1 MTALENHGV
10 ISEIILYTGNG
21 CQSKAY
27 TQDEITASVG
37 SKPLNV
43 KYRCYMRKNPYYIL
57 RKIGDEFYLVPY
69 GQAIENKGHTVHVSE
84 VAAFL
89 WDEMDVHR
97 DIKALAGRLAEEYE
111 VMSEDADSLEDDVRA
126 LLKHL
131 EMEDMVFKEDKAPT
145 CAEQDSY
152 CAEGGKRALN
162 NNEEIG
168 LAERDEER
176 LPFRAI
182 IVAGVTIRFFGIEK
196 YFSEHFLP
204 FCVDIKD
211 CDTAKADDGKD
222 ICIYVTEENPPK
234 TGHLPIVLRGMS
246 VVLFDVGDY
255 YVMRSIEMPE
265 MREGHFWKD
274 GSKAVLYMD
283 PDARLPEFVKRFRFE
298 QMAESGQKKEW
309 NTLEEVQ
316 ADFAES
322 VFHAVRH
329 AFLLRAQCLDMYVI
343 HSASILYNGQAWL
356 FSALS
361 GTGKSTHTN
370 IWHKLYGTPFID
382 GDLNLLA
389 FEDGKP
395 VVKGIPW
402 CGTSG
407 IFTTETYPLGG
418 IILLARDKKN
428 HVEELSF
435 QNQVLGI
442 QMRFI
447 SPKWN
452 AKQTSESLEFAER
465 IAKSARIARLYC
477 NMEDEAAEVC
487 RAWIDAGN

>member
-1 MTALENHGV
+1 
-10 ISEIILYTGNG
+10 
-21 CQSKAY
+21 
-27 TQDEITASVG
+27 
-37 SKPLNV
+37 
-43 KYRCYMRKNPYYIL
+43 MRKNPYYIVSS
-57 RKIGDEFYLVPY
+57 IGDEFYLVPF
-69 GQAIENKGHTVHVSE
+69 GQAIENHAHTIHISE
-84 VAAFL
+84 VAAFI
-89 WDEMDVHR
+89 WDELDAYSDV
-97 DIKALAGRLAEEYE
+97 KVLAGKVAEEYE
-111 VMSEDADSLEDDVRA
+111 VTPEEVASVGDDVRQ
-126 LLKHL
+126 LLLDFIREGVVL
-131 EMEDMVFKEDKAPT
+131 EEEAGVVHTRQVYSSAKRIMRFINNEDKSVAFQKT
-145 CAEQDSY
+145 GIAAAVAETRNVDT
-152 CAEGGKRALN
+152 
-162 NNEEIG
+162 
-168 LAERDEER
+168 
-176 LPFRAI
+176 PFHTMRIADI
-182 IVAGVTIRFFGIEK
+182 TIRFFGSEK
-196 YFSEHFLP
+196 YFSDNFAT
-204 FCVDIKD
+204 FC
-211 CDTAKADDGKD
+211 ADAQSDEG
-222 ICIYVTEENPPK
+222 IEERGISVYVMEADPPINR
-234 TGHLPIVLRGMS
+234 HLPLVLRGMS
-246 VVLFDVGDY
+246 VELYDGGDFY
-255 YVMRSIEMPE
+255 IMRSIDMPE

-283 PDARLPEFVKRFRFE
+283 PDAELPDFVKRFRYDQNE
-298 QMAESGQKKEW
+298 DERLKKKWRSPED
-309 NTLEEVQ
+309 VQ
-316 ADFAES
+316 VDYAGC
-322 VFHAVRH
+322 VFHAIRH

-370 IWHKLYGTPFID
+370 LWHKLYGTPFLN

-418 IILLARDKKN
+418 IILLARDKTN
-428 HVEELSF
+428 HVEELSY

-452 AKQTSESLEFAER
+452 AKQTSESIDFAER

-487 RAWIDAGN
+487 RAWIDNGKS